1 MALIIIIVFV
11 DDGDYNNSNYINKNY
26 NNNNFNHYI
35 LQSVEIV
42 AINTA

>member
-11 DDGDYNNSNYINKNY
+11 DDGHYNNSNYINKNY
-26 NNNNFNHYI
+26 NNNNFNHCI

-42 AINTA
+42 AINMA